1 MSQND
6 LPMMPFFIKD
16 WIAATVH
23 LTDAERGAYVSL
35 LAFQW
40 VNGKVP
46 PDVSQL
52 ARIMGTP
59 DEEFQKRWSSLAS
72 KFDGDAQ
79 GLFNS
84 RLEEHRKRS
93 LDMRD
98 SKVRAA
104 NAANAV
110 RAAKK
115 AQRNVSHLVPR
126 PPGENA
132 ERDAHVTPTS
142 TSLSTSKNQ
151 EEEPK
156 KEGEHEREETD
167 LFGRSANAVRVPQET
182 SVPRGG
188 YWSDEKWIDFKLKF
202 PARAGG
208 YDWEGAKKAW
218 RARLR
223 DGHYWEQLF
232 AGADRYNAYCTAA
245 GKIGTEVV
253 MMPKTFC
260 GPGKRFLEEFDLPAI
275 LASGESWSA
284 PNEDPPE
291 AS

>member
-59 DEEFQKRWSSLAS
+59 DDQFQSRWNALSS
-72 KFDGDAQ
+72 KFDGDVQ

-84 RLEEHRKRS
+84 RLEEHRKKA
-93 LDMRD
+93 LGLRD
-98 SKVRAA
+98 GKIRAA
-104 NAANAV
+104 DAANAV
-110 RAAKK
+110 RRAKK
-115 AQRNVSHLVPR
+115 AQRVAAHNLN
-126 PPGENA
+126 GDA

-142 TSLSTSKNQ
+142 TSTSTFQ
-151 EEEPK
+151 EEEEIPQQ
-156 KEGEHEREETD
+156 
-167 LFGRSANAVRVPQET
+167 RSANAERV
-182 SVPRGG
+182 SRGS
-188 YWSDEKWIDFKLKF
+188 YFSEEKWIEAKLRYPK
-202 PARAGG
+202 RAGG
-208 YDWEGAKKAW
+208 LDPEGGKKAW

-223 DGHYWEQLF
+223 DGYTWEQLSSGIDKY
-232 AGADRYNAYCTAA
+232 AMYCEAA
-245 GKIGTEVV
+245 GKIGTEYV
-253 MMPKTFC
+253 MTLKTFC
-260 GPGKRFLEEFDLPAI
+260 GPGKRFLEEWDIPPDARRNT
-275 LASGESWSA
+275 AWS
-284 PNEDPPE
+284 PPSDEPPE
-291 AS
+291 AV